1 MRRSLLALLLA
12 ACLPACA
19 AAAAAPFH
27 LKLGGPAPRVA
38 TEKDL
43 RAFLDELEA
52 QQFMVYEALSLE
64 EYYQWKGDEP
74 QFVTPYTRFANDLSN
89 RPDYAAIIDKWRGH
103 VRDTTLAR
111 RLDLHHLY
119 FLQSRA
125 DPALVL
131 QLGDEQSQLQ
141 DTVSAFRFQV
151 DGQPKTQTEI
161 TEVLTNEKDRAKRQ
175 TAYLALQQADTKYRK
190 SITSV
195 MRLNDRI
202 GRSEGFK
209 NAAEAGLVQTSL
221 ERAQVLKD
229 LDDFER
235 QTRPI
240 MQSIVER
247 AKTDLKIDRVEP
259 WDLDY
264 WLRQQELAGGDDAWP
279 REPGL
284 ERMKALMKDI
294 GFEPDSLPIDARIWD
309 VPTGGITFPVRP
321 PYESRLLSNPFTGS
335 QFYSTLF
342 HEYGH
347 CLNAVLTDKDLPA
360 VFLTGDQ
367 TPMSEG
373 LAECLG
379 FFAYDHHWLERA
391 AKVPPSRSLALE
403 RAGKMG
409 QFVWLRRSICL
420 NAWFELT
427 AYGNLH
433 VNMDS
438 LYAVA
443 YKRFT
448 LIDLPAGH
456 FWGYRDMLATGPI
469 YYQSYLY
476 ADLIAAQLLESM
488 EKQFGVEDL
497 SKEPRVAGW
506 LTRYFF
512 APGSSVPWPEK
523 VRRATG
529 KPLGTEAL
537 ARYFA
542 DLMPGD
548 PD

>member
-1 MRRSLLALLLA
+1 MRRLLAVLLA
-12 ACLPACA
+12 AAFS
-19 AAAAAPFH
+19 AAPARSAETPYH
-27 LKLGGPAPRVA
+27 LTLGGPAPRVT
-38 TEKDL
+38 TEKEL

-52 QQFMVYEALSLE
+52 QQLLTYEALSLE
-64 EYYQWKGDEP
+64 EYYQWKGYEP
-74 QFVTPYTRFANDLSN
+74 TFTTPFTRFANDLSN
-89 RPDYAAIIDKWRGH
+89 RPDYAAVVEKWRGH

-111 RLDLHHLY
+111 RLELHHLA

-125 DPALVL
+125 DPKLVIA
-131 QLGDEQSQLQ
+131 LGDAQSQLQ
-141 DTVSAFRFQV
+141 DTVSAFRFLV
-151 DGQPKTQTEI
+151 NGQPKTQTEV
-161 TEVLTNEKDRAKRQ
+161 TEILTNEKDRAKRQ
-175 TAYLALQQADTKYRK
+175 SAYLALQQADTKYRPAV
-190 SITSV
+190 TSA
-195 MRLNDRI
+195 MHLYDKI
-202 GRSEGFK
+202 GRAEGFK
-209 NAAEAGLVQTSL
+209 NGAEAGLAQTSL

-229 LDDFER
+229 LEDFER
-235 QTRPI
+235 ATRPI
-240 MQSIVER
+240 MQSIVDR
-247 AKTDLKIDRVEP
+247 AKADLKLDKVEP

-284 ERMKALMKDI
+284 ERMKSLMKDI
-294 GFEPDSLPIDARIWD
+294 GFRPDSLPIDARIWD

-391 AKVPPSRSLALE
+391 AKVQGARSMGLE

-443 YKRFT
+443 YQRFT
-448 LIDLPAGH
+448 RIDLPAGH

-476 ADLIAAQLLESM
+476 ADLIAAQLQQAM
-488 EKQFGVEDL
+488 QAQFGVDDL
-497 SKEPRVAGW
+497 TQEPRVAGW
-506 LTRYFF
+506 LTRFFF
-512 APGSSVPWPEK
+512 APGGSVPWPEK

-537 ARYFA
+537 AHYFA
-542 DLMPGD
+542 DIMPKQ
-548 PD
+548 P

>member
-1 MRRSLLALLLA
+1 MRRLVFALLLF
-12 ACLPACA
+12 
-19 AAAAAPFH
+19 AAPAFAAEAPYH
-27 LKLGGPAPRVA
+27 LVLGGPAPRVA
-38 TEKDL
+38 TEKEL

-64 EYYQWKGDEP
+64 SYYQWKGYEP
-74 QFVTPYTRFANDLSN
+74 QFSTPFTRFANDLSN
-89 RPDYAAIIDKWRGH
+89 RPDYAAIVEKWRGH

-111 RLDLHHLY
+111 RLELHHLG

-125 DPALVL
+125 DPKLVL
-131 QLGDEQSQLQ
+131 AYGDAQSQFQ
-141 DTVSAFRFQV
+141 DTVSAFRYQL
-151 DGQPKTQTEI
+151 DGQPKTGTEI
-161 TEVLTNEKDRAKRQ
+161 TEILTNEKDRARRQ
-175 TAYLALQQADTKYRK
+175 KAYLALQQADTKYRPA
-190 SITSV
+190 V
-195 MRLNDRI
+195 VGAMHLYDRI

-209 NAAEAGLVQTSL
+209 NGADAGLVQTSL

-229 LDDFER
+229 LEEFER
-235 QTRPI
+235 RTRPI
-240 MQSIVER
+240 MQSIVDR
-247 AKTDLKIDRVEP
+247 AKADLKVDKIEP

-284 ERMKALMKDI
+284 ERMKGLMKDL
-294 GFEPDSLPIDARIWD
+294 GFQPDSLPIDARIWD
-309 VPTGGITFPVRP
+309 VPTGGITFPIRP

-347 CLNAVLTDKDLPA
+347 CLNAVLTDKNLSP

-379 FFAYDHHWLERA
+379 FFAFDHHWLERA
-391 AKVPPSRSLALE
+391 ARVPPSRSMQLE
-403 RAGKMG
+403 RAGKMS

-420 NAWFELT
+420 NAWFEIT

-433 VNMDS
+433 ANLDS

-443 YKRFT
+443 YQRYT
-448 LIDLPAGH
+448 CIELPPGH
-456 FWGYRDMLATGPI
+456 YFGYRDMLATGPI

-476 ADLIAAQLLESM
+476 ADMIAAQLQDAMES
-488 EKQFGVEDL
+488 QFGVQDL
-497 SKEPRVAGW
+497 TKEPRVAGW
-506 LTRYFF
+506 LTQYFY
-512 APGSSVPWPEK
+512 APGGSIPWPEK

-537 ARYFA
+537 AHYFA
-542 DLMPGD
+542 DLMPQ
-548 PD
+548 PK

>member
-1 MRRSLLALLLA
+1 MRRWLLALLLA
-12 ACLPACA
+12 AFVPTLVSA
-19 AAAAAPFH
+19 ASAPFH
-27 LKLGGPAPRVA
+27 LKLGGPAPKVT
-38 TEKDL
+38 TEKEL

-52 QQFMVYEALSLE
+52 QQFMIYEALSLE
-64 EYYQWKGDEP
+64 AYYQWKGDEP
-74 QFVTPYTRFANDLSN
+74 QFTTPYTRFANDLSS
-89 RPDYAAIIDKWRGH
+89 RADYAAIVEKWRGQVH
-103 VRDTTLAR
+103 DSTLAR
-111 RLDLHHLY
+111 RLELEHLT

-125 DPALVL
+125 NPALVL
-131 QLGDEQSQLQ
+131 QLGDTQSQLQ
-141 DTVSAFRFQV
+141 DTVSAFRFQL
-151 DGQPKTQTEI
+151 DGQAKTGTEI
-161 TEVLTNEKDRAKRQ
+161 TEILTNEKDRAKRQ
-175 TAYLALQQADTKYRK
+175 NAYMALQQADTKYRK
-190 SITSV
+190 SVSSA
-195 MRLNDRI
+195 MHLYDRI
-202 GRSEGFK
+202 GKGEGFK
-209 NAAEAGLVQTSL
+209 NGADAGLVQTSL

-229 LDDFER
+229 LESFES

-247 AKTDLKIDRVEP
+247 AKADLKVDKLAP

-264 WLRQQELAGGDDAWP
+264 WLRQQELGGGDDAWP

-284 ERMKALMKDI
+284 ERMKGLMKDI
-294 GFEPDSLPIDARIWD
+294 GFQPDSLPIDARIWD
-309 VPTGGITFPVRP
+309 VPTGGITFPIRP

-347 CLNAVLTDKDLPA
+347 CLNAVLTNKDLPA

-379 FFAYDHHWLERA
+379 FFAYDHQWLERA
-391 AKVPPSRSLALE
+391 AKVPPSRSMALE

-420 NAWFELT
+420 NAWFEIT
-427 AYGNLH
+427 AYGNLN

-476 ADLIAAQLLESM
+476 ADLIAAQLRESM
-488 EKQFGVEDL
+488 QQQFGVQDL

-512 APGSSVPWPEK
+512 APGGSVPWPEK

-542 DLMPGD
+542 DLTPGKS
-548 PD
+548 

>member
-1 MRRSLLALLLA
+1 MRRLAFALLLLATPAFA
-12 ACLPACA
+12 AE
-19 AAAAAPFH
+19 APYH
-27 LKLGGPAPRVA
+27 LTLGGPAPRIS
-38 TEKDL
+38 TEKEL
-43 RAFLDELEA
+43 RSFLDELEA

-64 EYYQWKGDEP
+64 EYYQWKGYEP
-74 QFVTPYTRFANDLSN
+74 QLVTPFTRFANDLSN
-89 RPDYAAIIDKWRGH
+89 RADYAAIVERWRGH

-111 RLDLHHLY
+111 RLELHHLA

-125 DPALVL
+125 DSKLVL
-131 QLGDEQSQLQ
+131 ALGDAQSRLQ
-141 DTVSAFRFQV
+141 DTVSAFRFLV

-161 TEVLTNEKDRAKRQ
+161 TEILTNEKDRAKRK
-175 TAYLALQQADTKYRK
+175 TAYLALQQGDTKYRGAVV
-190 SITSV
+190 SA
-195 MRLNDRI
+195 MRLYDRI
-202 GRSEGFK
+202 GRSEGFA
-209 NAAEAGLVQTSL
+209 NGAEAGLAQTSL

-229 LDDFER
+229 LEEFER
-235 QTRPI
+235 ETRPI
-240 MQSIVER
+240 MESIVER
-247 AKTDLKIDRVEP
+247 AKADLKLDRVGP

-284 ERMKALMKDI
+284 ERMKGLMKDL
-294 GFEPDSLPIDARIWD
+294 GFQPDSLPIDARIWD

-347 CLNAVLTDKDLPA
+347 CLNAVFVDKNLSP

-379 FFAYDHHWLERA
+379 FFAYDHHWLERKA
-391 AKVPPSRSLALE
+391 LVPPSRSLSLE

-427 AYGNLH
+427 AYGNLRA
-433 VNMDS
+433 NLDS

-443 YKRFT
+443 YQRFT
-448 LIDLPAGH
+448 TVELPPGH
-456 FWGYRDMLATGPI
+456 FFGYRDMLATGPI

-476 ADLIAAQLLESM
+476 ADLIAAQLQEAMQS
-488 EKQFGVEDL
+488 QFGVQDL
-497 SKEPRVAGW
+497 SREPRVAGW

-512 APGSSVPWPEK
+512 APGGSVPWPEK

-537 ARYFA
+537 AHYFA
-542 DLMPGD
+542 DLMPK
-548 PD
+548 

>member
-1 MRRSLLALLLA
+1 MRRLAIALMLVTAPSLATA
-12 ACLPACA
+12 AE
-19 AAAAAPFH
+19 APYH
-27 LKLGGPAPRVA
+27 LTLGGPAPRVS
-38 TEKDL
+38 TEKEL
-43 RAFLDELEA
+43 KAFLDELEA

-64 EYYQWKGDEP
+64 EYYQWKGNEP
-74 QFVTPYTRFANDLSN
+74 QLTTPFTRFANDLSN
-89 RPDYAAIIDKWRGH
+89 RADYAAIVEKWRGH

-111 RLDLHHLY
+111 RLELHHLA

-125 DPALVL
+125 DSKLVIA
-131 QLGDEQSQLQ
+131 LGDAQSELQ
-141 DTVSAFRFQV
+141 DTVSAFRYLV
-151 DGQPKTQTEI
+151 AGQPKTGTEVTEI
-161 TEVLTNEKDRAKRQ
+161 LTNEKDRDKRR

-190 SITSV
+190 AV
-195 MRLNDRI
+195 VAAMRLYDRI
-202 GRSEGFK
+202 GRGEGFK
-209 NAAEAGLVQTSL
+209 NGAEAGLAHTSL

-229 LDDFER
+229 VDDFER
-235 QTRPI
+235 ATRPI
-240 MQSIVER
+240 MQSIVNR
-247 AKTDLKIDRVEP
+247 AKADLKLDRVEP

-284 ERMKALMKDI
+284 ERMKSLMKDL
-294 GFEPDSLPIDARIWD
+294 GFQPDSLPIDARIWD

-347 CLNAVLTDKDLPA
+347 CLNAVLTDKDLSPI
-360 VFLTGDQ
+360 FLTGDQ

-391 AKVPPSRSLALE
+391 AKVPASRSMTLE
-403 RAGKMG
+403 LAGKMG

-420 NAWFELT
+420 NAWFEIT

-433 VNMDS
+433 ANLDS
-438 LYAVA
+438 LYAAA
-443 YKRFT
+443 YQRFVQVE
-448 LIDLPAGH
+448 LPPGH
-456 FWGYRDMLATGPI
+456 FFGYRDMLATGPI

-476 ADLIAAQLLESM
+476 ADMIAAQLQEAMES
-488 EKQFGVEDL
+488 QLGVQDL
-497 SKEPRVAGW
+497 TREPRVAGW

-512 APGSSVPWPEK
+512 APGGSVPWPEK

-529 KPLGTEAL
+529 NKLGTEAL
-537 ARYFA
+537 ARYFQ
-542 DLMPGD
+542 DLMPERQQ
-548 PD
+548 